1 MKSIVQDKV
10 FLWCVGVKLPYL
22 GQTNDWTVQKLT
34 KSLAL
39 CAELL
44 GISKGAK
51 RVAHAIFL
59 SSDATSA
66 TQLNYGRHSQLT
78 Y

>member
-44 GISKGAK
+44 GKGPK